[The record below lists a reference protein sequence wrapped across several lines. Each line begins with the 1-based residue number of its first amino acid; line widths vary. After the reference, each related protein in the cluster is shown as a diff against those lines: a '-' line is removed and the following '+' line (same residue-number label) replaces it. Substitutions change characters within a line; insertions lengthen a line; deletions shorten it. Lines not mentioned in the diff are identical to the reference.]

1 MVDNLKIELL
11 ETNKIKEYENNAK
24 LHPEK
29 QIKQIA
35 ESIEKFGFND
45 PVAIDQNYVII
56 EGHGRLKAAKLLK
69 LKKIPVLKLNH
80 LTESQKKAYILAH
93 NKLTTS
99 TGYDQIILS
108 KEIESIIESNEI
120 SVIDLQNIGIDFE
133 SIVQETEKEEKRQ
146 KTFEDEAN
154 EYNDQNCKMPIV
166 PSFFEKH
173 ECFLIPVHNEIDEKF
188 IRDFFDLN
196 ENYKSDSG
204 DKKIRKTNVI
214 SLEKIR
220 CLAK

>member
-1 MVDNLKIELL
+1 MVDKLKIELM
-11 ETNKIKEYENNAK
+11 EIEKIKEYENNVK
-24 LHPEK
+24 LHPES

-35 ESIEKFGFND
+35 KSIEKFGFND
-45 PVAIDQNYVII
+45 PIAIDQNNVII
-56 EGHGRLKAAKLLK
+56 EGHGRLKASKLLK

-93 NKLTTS
+93 NKLTTN
-99 TGYDQIILS
+99 TGYDQDILS
-108 KEIESIIESNEI
+108 KEIESIIESSEI
-120 SVIDLQNIGIDFE
+120 SAIDLESIGIDFE
-133 SIVQETEKEEKRQ
+133 SITQELEKEEKKQ

-166 PSFFEKH
+166 PNFFEKH

-196 ENYKSDSG
+196 ENYKSNSG
-204 DKKIRKTNVI
+204 DGKVRKTNVI